1 MNNRELG
8 NKGED
13 LACEYLIKNGYE
25 ILERNK
31 HFSKL
36 CEIDIIAKYKNK
48 IVFVEVKTRK
58 TDAFGMPMEAI
69 TRTKYNNIKTG
80 VLNYISECKIKNY
93 QIDAIGITLQP
104 KLKIEHL
111 KNIWYNLL
119 QVKCK

>member
-1 MNNRELG
+1 MNNREFG

-36 CEIDIIAKYKNK
+36 CEIDIIAKFKNK

-58 TDAFGMPMEAI
+58 TDAFGTPMEAI
-69 TRTKYNNIKTG
+69 TKSKYNNIKTG
-80 VLNYISECKIKNY
+80 VLSYVQENRIKNY

-104 KLKIEHL
+104 TLKIQHL
-111 KNIWYNLL
+111 KNI
-119 QVKCK
+119 

>member
-36 CEIDIIAKYKNK
+36 CE

-111 KNIWYNLL
+111 KNI
-119 QVKCK
+119 

>member
-1 MNNRELG
+1 MNNREFG

-13 LACEYLIKNGYE
+13 LACEYLLTNGYE
-25 ILERNK
+25 ILARNK

-36 CEIDIIAKYKNK
+36 CEIDIIAGYKNK

-58 TDAFGMPMEAI
+58 SDNFGTPMEAI

-80 VLNYISECKIKNY
+80 VLSYVRENNIKNY
-93 QIDAIGITLQP
+93 QIDAIGITLYP

-111 KNIWYNLL
+111 KNI
-119 QVKCK
+119 

>member
-1 MNNRELG
+1 MVLSNRIFDLNNREFG

-36 CEIDIIAKYKNK
+36 CEIDIIAKIKSK

-58 TDAFGMPMEAI
+58 SDAFGTPMEAI
-69 TRTKYNNIKTG
+69 TRGKYNNIKTG
-80 VLNYISECKIKNY
+80 VLSYVQENKIKNY

-104 KLKIEHL
+104 TLKIQHL
-111 KNIWYNLL
+111 KNI
-119 QVKCK
+119 

>member
-1 MNNRELG
+1 MNNREFG

-36 CEIDIIAKYKNK
+36 CEIDIIAKFKNK

-58 TDAFGMPMEAI
+58 TDAFGTPMEAI
-69 TRTKYNNIKTG
+69 TKTKYNNIKTG
-80 VLNYISECKIKNY
+80 VLSYVQENRIKNY

-104 KLKIEHL
+104 TLKIQHL
-111 KNIWYNLL
+111 KNI
-119 QVKCK
+119 

>member
-1 MNNRELG
+1 MNNRDFG

-13 LACEYLIKNGYE
+13 LACEYLLKNGYQ

-58 TDAFGMPMEAI
+58 NSSFGAPFEAI
-69 TRTKYNNIKTG
+69 TKTKYNNIKTG
-80 VLNYISECKIKNY
+80 VFSYVKENKIKDFR
-93 QIDAIGITLQP
+93 IDAIGIVLEP
-104 KLKIEHL
+104 KLEIKHL
-111 KNIWYNLL
+111 INI
-119 QVKCK
+119 